1 MPRVIYVPV
10 LKGRQGEFAALADI
24 QLSTRQR
31 VLPLVEIVPGPADEP
46 ADLRSLINH
55 TARKLKV
62 WAGDRLLLDAGLLP
76 TDVTV
81 DGPSGAIGYAVSA
94 AVGELVNATPV
105 IRLNDEDLALQDASA
120 AHSEHGNGIAIRLS
134 LEDLDEDSED
144 IDESLSRL
152 MAKLGVSRSYVDL
165 VLDLSVVD
173 GDPAV
178 RVLSRLAADALRGL
192 TAVEDWR
199 QVVVTA
205 GAFPADLSTFGPWTI
220 GEPIRYDAALY
231 DRLQQRKR
239 IARMPIY
246 GDYAIA
252 HPLLVNGP
260 AFPPVPQLRYTVADK
275 WLALKGSRNDP
286 RGHEQ
291 FYEVCAKIARHP
303 EFVGPG
309 LGRADTRIA
318 DPSRHGPGNGSTWRQ
333 IGTTHHLDYVVQRLT
348 SLGEP

>member
-1 MPRVIYVPV
+1 MHRVIYVPV

-31 VLPLVEIVPGPADEP
+31 VLPLIEIVPGPADEP

-76 TDVTV
+76 TDVIV
-81 DGPSGAIGYAVSA
+81 DGQSGAVGYAVSA

-105 IRLNDEDLALQDASA
+105 VRLNDEDLALQDAAA
-120 AHSEHGNGIAIRLS
+120 AHAEQGNGIAIRLS
-134 LEDLDEDSED
+134 VEDLDEDSED
-144 IDESLSRL
+144 IDESLSSL
-152 MAKLGVSRSYVDL
+152 LAKLGVSRGDVDL

-178 RVLSRLAADALRGL
+178 RVLSRLAADAVRGL

-205 GAFPADLSTFGPWTI
+205 GAFPADLSTVGPWTI

-239 IARMPIY
+239 IDRMPIF

-252 HPLLVNGP
+252 HPLLANGP
-260 AFPPVPQLRYTVADK
+260 AFPPAPQLRYTVADK
-275 WLALKGSRNDP
+275 WLTLKGTRNDP

-309 LGRADTRIA
+309 LGRADARIA
-318 DPSRHGPGNGSTWRQ
+318 DPTRHGPGNGSTWRQ